1 MKKESNYRPSPQ
13 RHLETQ
19 IRRARVIPILT
30 VDDEST
36 ALSVADALVAGGVTA
51 LEITLRTSA
60 GLPALS
66 RIRKYLPQ
74 LTLAAGTVR
83 SIDDYHDA
91 INAGADFVV
100 SPGST
105 PHLLNYG
112 ITAAV
117 PLLPGVATA
126 SELLMGFEEG
136 YRGFKF
142 FPAAASGGVPV
153 VKSLLGP
160 FAEAWLVPTG
170 GIGGDEAKSYLD
182 QPNVAAVGGTWL
194 VPRDLVAAGDW
205 GGIERL
211 AYDTLHRLP

>member
-1 MKKESNYRPSPQ
+1 
-13 RHLETQ
+13 
-19 IRRARVIPILT
+19 VIPILT
-30 VDDEST
+30 VDDEAT
-36 ALSVADALVAGGVTA
+36 ALCVADALVAGGVTA

-60 GLPALS
+60 GLPALA

-83 SIDDYHDA
+83 SIDDYHAA
-91 INAGADFVV
+91 IDAGADFVV
-100 SPGST
+100 SPGTT

-112 ITAAV
+112 VTAAV

-142 FPAAASGGVPV
+142 FPAAASGGVTA

-160 FAEAWLVPTG
+160 FSEAWLVPTG
-170 GIGGDEAKSYLD
+170 GIGSEDAKAYLD

-194 VPRDLVAAGDW
+194 VPQDLIDARDW

-211 AYDTLHRLP
+211 AHKTLHKLA

>member
-1 MKKESNYRPSPQ
+1 MKTDSDHRPRHQ
-13 RHLETQ
+13 RQLETQ
-19 IRRARVIPILT
+19 VRRARVIPILT

-51 LEITLRTSA
+51 LEITMRTSV
-60 GLPALS
+60 GLPALA
-66 RIRKYLPQ
+66 RVRRYLPQ

-83 SIDDYHDA
+83 SIDDYHAA
-91 INAGADFVV
+91 IDAGADFVV

-105 PHLLNYG
+105 PGLLDYG
-112 ITAAV
+112 ITASV

-126 SELLMGFEEG
+126 SELMMGFAEG

-142 FPAAASGGVPV
+142 FPAAASGGLPAVQ
-153 VKSLLGP
+153 SLLGP

-170 GIGGDEAKSYLD
+170 GIGGDDAKSYLD

-194 VPRDLVAAGDW
+194 VPQDLVAARDW
-205 GGIERL
+205 EGIERL
-211 AYDTLHRLP
+211 AHDTLHRLG

>member
-1 MKKESNYRPSPQ
+1 MKKDSDYRPSPQ
-13 RHLETQ
+13 RQLETHV
-19 IRRARVIPILT
+19 RRARIIPILT
-30 VDDEST
+30 VDDETT

-51 LEITLRTSA
+51 LEVTLRTSA
-60 GLPALS
+60 GLPALA

-83 SIDDYHDA
+83 SIDDYHAA

-112 ITAAV
+112 ITASV

-142 FPAAASGGVPV
+142 FPAAASGGVSAV
-153 VKSLLGP
+153 RSLLGP

-170 GIGGDEAKSYLD
+170 GIGGDDAKTYLD

-194 VPRDLVAAGDW
+194 VPQDLISARDW
-205 GGIERL
+205 EGIERL
-211 AYDTLHRLP
+211 AHNTLQKLG

>member
-1 MKKESNYRPSPQ
+1 MKKEQDYQPRPQ
-13 RHLETQ
+13 RHIETH
-19 IRRARVIPILT
+19 IRRAHVIPILT
-30 VDDEST
+30 VDDEAT
-36 ALSVADALVAGGVTA
+36 ALCVADALVAGGVTA
-51 LEITLRTSA
+51 LEVTLRTSA
-60 GLPALS
+60 GLPALA

-83 SIDDYHDA
+83 SIDDYHAA
-91 INAGADFVV
+91 IDAGADFVV

-105 PHLLNYG
+105 RHLLNYG

-142 FPAAASGGVPV
+142 FPAAASGGLPAVR
-153 VKSLLGP
+153 SLLGP

-170 GIGGDEAKSYLD
+170 GIGGEDAKAYLD

-194 VPRDLVAAGDW
+194 VPQDLVAASDW
-205 GGIERL
+205 EGIERL
-211 AYDTLHRLP
+211 AHDTLHRLA

>member
-1 MKKESNYRPSPQ
+1 MKKDSGYQPSPQ
-13 RHLETQ
+13 RHLETH

-30 VDDEST
+30 AEDEAT
-36 ALSVADALVAGGVTA
+36 ALSVADALVAGGISA
-51 LEITLRTSA
+51 LEVTLRTSA
-60 GLPALS
+60 GLPALA

-74 LTLAAGTVR
+74 LTLGAGTVR
-83 SIDDYHDA
+83 SIDDYHAA
-91 INAGADFVV
+91 IDVGADFVV

-112 ITAAV
+112 VTAAV

-142 FPAAASGGVPV
+142 FPAAASGGLPA

-170 GIGGDEAKSYLD
+170 GIGGEDAKAYLD

-194 VPRDLVAAGDW
+194 VPQDLIGARDWEGL
-205 GGIERL
+205 ERL
-211 AYDTLHRLP
+211 AYDTLHTLA